1 VAGLCT
7 APPYAQTLGVQWVL
21 RRFLI
26 VLHRLR
32 SAGYVPIAT
41 TAVLVTILC
50 QIAFPREARLH
61 QMELSWHETLYY
73 TLGLFVV
80 EGNPLGYP
88 RTLLLRLLYFFA
100 PLVTAYAVL
109 GAIAQ
114 LVEERVPL
122 LFGQLHDHT
131 VVGGLGRLGTTI
143 ARDEARHRR
152 VFVAI
157 DRDALTPGAAD
168 LSARSPGS
176 VIVGD
181 MTSAE
186 ILRRAVC
193 HRAREVFFTSSSDIA
208 NLDAAF
214 HVRRLAREHK
224 VERPPT
230 IFAHV
235 YDAGLAETL
244 GPQLATDDPTEAD
257 IVPFNSYRFAAKAL
271 VALLLRERLV
281 TSLRVAPGLCLER
294 TTWPEED
301 PQLCEPRPGAYD
313 QLLYEDRRRLQRAF
327 CLAPGEGSPD
337 ERYAIIG
344 LGRFGRSV
352 AEELLHTVAPS
363 ARFLVVESARGTCE
377 RQMASFGPEERAR
390 FEVIVGDAAA
400 PDVVEAI
407 VRFAPRAAVVCT
419 DKDLRNLRL
428 ALELNRHEVRT
439 MTRLFDLDAPSELAR
454 GLEERGMETVGLA
467 RLFRAAMPIL
477 THERRLLGC
486 LNLDVIETPEVDH
499 LFYLARVTPEERRQ
513 LGARCMGLDELPARP
528 GAPPPPPELGL
539 VWYHAVETL
548 DPNRTGGALL

>member
-1 VAGLCT
+1 M
-7 APPYAQTLGVQWVL
+7 QWIL
-21 RRFLI
+21 RKLLV

-32 SAGYVPIAT
+32 AAGPTPIAIAAL
-41 TAVLVTILC
+41 AVTLGC

-61 QMELSWHETLYY
+61 HLELSWHETLYY
-73 TLGLFVV
+73 TMGLFAV

-88 RTLLLRLLYFFA
+88 RTYLLRALYFLA
-100 PLVTAYAVL
+100 PLVTASAVV
-109 GAIAQ
+109 GAIAR

-122 LFGQLHDHT
+122 LLGRLHHHT

-143 ARDEARHRR
+143 ARDESRHGR

-157 DRDALTPGAAD
+157 DREAVAPGAVD
-168 LSARSPGS
+168 LSARNPGS

-186 ILRRAVC
+186 ILRRAAC

-214 HVRRLAREHK
+214 HVRRLARQYK
-224 VERPPT
+224 VVRPPA

-235 YDAGLAETL
+235 YDAGLAEAL
-244 GPQLATDDPTEAD
+244 GPQLATDDSTEAD
-257 IVPFNSYRFAAKAL
+257 IVPFNSYRFAAKAM

-294 TTWPEED
+294 TVWPEDD
-301 PQLCEPRPGAYD
+301 PQLSEPRPGAYD

-327 CLAPGEGSPD
+327 CLAPGEGAPD

-352 AEELLHTVAPS
+352 AGELLQTVARS
-363 ARFLVVESARGTCE
+363 ARFLVVESSQATCE
-377 RQMASFGPEERAR
+377 RQMVGFAPEERER
-390 FEVIVGDAAA
+390 FEVIVGDATA
-400 PDVVEAI
+400 PEVVEAI
-407 VRFAPRAAVVCT
+407 MRFGPRAAVVCT

-428 ALELNRHEVRT
+428 ALDLNRHGVRT

-486 LNLDVIETPEVDH
+486 LNLDVVETPEVDH

-513 LGARCMGLDELPARP
+513 LGARCMGLEELPARP
-528 GAPPPPPELGL
+528 GAPPPPPDLGL

-548 DPNRTGGALL
+548 DPNRPDGTRR